1 MKPKKK
7 APVVAKKEEPEKSAT
22 PEKDKLYQRRLEEL
36 ALPKKPVEPDVWQV
50 KQFQLANLA
59 ASLGKGTEKPEQTS
73 ELVNRALLIWKAAG
87 KALAVEEQAR
97 VMVKGLFTYNTDHWQ
112 QHGNAL
118 IASQNDLDGAV
129 PGRNA
134 ADEIRDSYIAAQRK
148 AGQAVNDVWKYE
160 DWRGATLK
168 CLFPSEKISEE
179 ERGKQLLRLVEYARE
194 AVENADALPWMVKD
208 ADPLK
213 ASIIHAWHPLGVW
226 DDAMFDKAVKQAKEC
241 IEKPGGV
248 QMDHVLAFYPF
259 VARWLAVMRHEMT
272 SDAKKRA

>member
-1 MKPKKK
+1 MKPKKNV
-7 APVVAKKEEPEKSAT
+7 PVVAKPQAAAS
-22 PEKDKLYQRRLEEL
+22 PEKDKLYQRRLEDL
-36 ALPKKPVEPDVWQV
+36 ALPTKPIVPQPAQV
-50 KQFQLANLA
+50 RQFQLAHLA
-59 ASLGKGTEKPEQTS
+59 ATLAKGADAGLKAS
-73 ELVNRALLIWKAAG
+73 ELANNALLIWKAAG

-97 VMVKGLFTYNTDHWQ
+97 VMVKGLFWYNQHDWQ
-112 QHGNAL
+112 EHGKAL
-118 IASQNDLDGAV
+118 IDSQNDLEGGV

-134 ADEIRDSYIAAQRK
+134 ADEIRDSYVDAQRK
-148 AGQAVNDVWKYE
+148 AGQAVNDVWKYA
-160 DWRGATLK
+160 DWKGATMK
-168 CLFPSEKISEE
+168 CLFPSDKISEDD
-179 ERGKQLLRLVEYARE
+179 RAQLLVRLVEYARA
-194 AVENADALPWMVKD
+194 AVEKADAVPWTVKD